1 MGLEEEEG
9 DPAEEEREAYEL
21 EAHLD
26 EEAENEELEDNVEEQ
41 DVVES
46 GVDML
51 VLWDCDKVAIRREGF
66 FVLLLLVVLSFSSL
80 TSSTLNK
87 PPPLGGGRSI
97 PLSEV
102 SGWWVDELLQLS
114 AKEEESNNT
123 CCGSLELLIPLPKA
137 LILLPPLLRFR
148 SLEGQVAG
156 ILSGTGS
163 TTLRELG
170 SGLEGELEG
179 GTFWNEGGLGDVVL
193 RGISGGVGRGGF
205 TGLGTGGTGGISRF
219 FSGDFAGEGQD
230 GEIG

>member
-51 VLWDCDKVAIRREGF
+51 VLWDCDKVAILREGF

-87 PPPLGGGRSI
+87 LLVPPLGGGRSI

-114 AKEEESNNT
+114 AKEEEEESNNT
-123 CCGSLELLIPLPKA
+123 CCGSLELLIPLSKA
-137 LILLPPLLRFR
+137 LILLPLLRFR

-163 TTLRELG
+163 ITLRELG

-179 GTFWNEGGLGDVVL
+179 GTF
-193 RGISGGVGRGGF
+193 
-205 TGLGTGGTGGISRF
+205 
-219 FSGDFAGEGQD
+219 
-230 GEIG
+230 